1 LVNKSVIIL
10 IITIAL
16 FSSSAALSAPIISNL
31 TGVID
36 NGESIVILGSEFGI
50 KENPAPLR
58 YDDFA
63 GGTIGD
69 SVQGWA
75 HSTHQGRPPVYS
87 DDMIRTDDNAVKCL
101 FDNGQYLSSFGYRGD
116 ESLTKVYIDAWYLY
130 SPADI
135 PSRNHKIF
143 RLYSGMTSGYPNLY
157 FSHTCRAD
165 GGGTVS
171 QDGVG
176 HGNYVDYNGYGW
188 EDADL
193 TWIHIQGYFEES
205 VIDADT
211 GLAQLQI
218 NHQMITDEQ
227 SWRTKTSS
235 NPESWHS
242 VWFGNYLGHGSTDNC
257 PSSPGASYT
266 YWDDVYLDTT
276 QARVEIGNAAVYT
289 QCSHREIQIP
299 SEWSADSVTISG
311 HMGTFENGEAAYI
324 FLIDEDGGV
333 SEGFGPVVVG
343 SEAVATFPGAPGQPL
358 Y

>member
-1 LVNKSVIIL
+1 MVNKSEIIL
-10 IITIAL
+10 IITIVL
-16 FSSSAALSAPIISNL
+16 LSSSAVLSAPIISDL
-31 TGVID
+31 SGVID
-36 NGESIVILGSEFGI
+36 NGESIVIIGSDFGI

-69 SVQGWA
+69 SVQGWS
-75 HSTHQGRPPVYS
+75 HSTSHSRPPVYS

-101 FDNGQYLSSFGYRGD
+101 FDDGQYLSSFGVRSD
-116 ESLTKVYIDAWYLY
+116 DALPKVYIDAWYAY
-130 SPADI
+130 SPA
-135 PSRNHKIF
+135 PNASRNHKIF
-143 RLYSGMTSGYPNLY
+143 RLYSGGTSGYPNLY
-157 FSHTCRAD
+157 FSHECNPSSSGRV
-165 GGGTVS
+165 G

-176 HGNYVDYNGYGW
+176 HGNYIDWNGYGW
-188 EDADL
+188 EEADL
-193 TWIHIQGYFEES
+193 TWLHIQGYFEES
-205 VIDADT
+205 IIDTDN

-242 VWFGNYLGHGSTDNC
+242 VWFGNYLGHGSSSSC
-257 PSSPGASYT
+257 PSSTGASYT

-276 QARVEIGNAAVYT
+276 QARVEIGNHEDYS
-289 QCSHREIQIP
+289 QCTHREIQIP

-311 HMGTFENGEAAYI
+311 HMGTFENGDTAYI
-324 FLIDEDGGV
+324 FLVDEDGGI
-333 SEGFGPVVVG
+333 SDGFGPIVVG
-343 SEAVATFPGAPGQPL
+343 NEAVSTFPGAPGQPV